1 VLNPQSFFWAIQR
14 KTDYRQDRTR
24 EGGNKISYGFEGT
37 AVAEVIA
44 LSLLQSS
51 LSAESISLFKGG
63 WKSFKWGSCSLFSE
77 AGPGR
82 LSHYVVDETCLEGG
96 ERERANMCGLIN

>member
-1 VLNPQSFFWAIQR
+1 VLNPQAFFWAIQR
-14 KTDYRQDRTR
+14 KTDHRQDRTR
-24 EGGNKISYGFEGT
+24 GNKISNGFEGT

-51 LSAESISLFKGG
+51 LSAESISLFNGG
-63 WKSFKWGSCSLFSE
+63 WKSLKWGSCSLFSE

-96 ERERANMCGLIN
+96 GERAREYVRIN